1 MDAFPTL
8 RRGRPVR
15 AWSLALALL
24 LGPALAGCG
33 ATGQP
38 ASPTKA
44 AGSPSAK
51 ADATHRQVRVDGRTR
66 EYLLHR
72 PTAPGGRTRPLVI
85 AFHGR
90 GSTASYLREQSRLD
104 EDARAR
110 GMLIAYP
117 EGLGKLWGAGTR
129 ATERRPDPDLD
140 VRFTKALIAEL
151 VRTERADPK
160 RVYVVGFSNG
170 GSMALRVAAQSPGLL
185 AGAAA
190 VSGELPTG
198 DAAVKPTGPV
208 PLMIIYGAADR
219 VRPLAGMP
227 HPSPAPAGEEP
238 VTPTMSARD
247 SAAAFAT
254 AGGATAAAK
263 TKAEAGYDRTVWRLK
278 APGATVQLLVMHDAG
293 HTWPGS
299 RIKPP
304 AGFGPTSTAL
314 NATSTILDFFHL

>member
-1 MDAFPTL
+1 MNSFAL
-8 RRGRPVR
+8 SHRVR
-15 AWSLALALL
+15 AKRAWCHVLL
-24 LGPALAGCG
+24 LGLALTGCG
-33 ATGQP
+33 TPTERP
-38 ASPTKA
+38 APPSSAADSPA
-44 AGSPSAK
+44 PSTAP
-51 ADATHRQVRVDGRTR
+51 DNRHQLRVDGRTR

-72 PTAPGGRTRPLVI
+72 PAADGSGPRPLII

-104 EDARAR
+104 EDAKAR

-129 ATERRPDPDLD
+129 ATGKRPDPDLD
-140 VRFTKALIAEL
+140 VRFAKALIDEL
-151 VRTERADPK
+151 VRTQRADRK

-170 GSMALRVAAQSPGLL
+170 GSMALRVAAQHPELV

-198 DAAVKPTGPV
+198 AAAVKPTGPV
-208 PLMIIYGAADR
+208 PTMIIYGADDR

-227 HPSPAPAGEEP
+227 SPSPAPAGEEP

-254 AGGATAAAK
+254 AGGAGK
-263 TKAEAGYDRTVWRLK
+263 PVTKAEAGYDRTVWRLRN
-278 APGATVQLLVMHDAG
+278 AGATVQLLVMHDAG

-299 RIKPP
+299 RITPP
-304 AGFGPTSTAL
+304 AGFGRTSTAL
-314 NATSTILDFFHL
+314 NATGTILGFFHR

>member
-1 MDAFPTL
+1 MDALPTC
-8 RRGRPVR
+8 RRGRLLR
-15 AWSLALALL
+15 AWYLALALL
-24 LGPALAGCG
+24 LGVAVAGCG
-33 ATGQP
+33 TTGQP
-38 ASPTKA
+38 DSPAKA
-44 AGSPSAK
+44 AGSPAPHQ
-51 ADATHRQVRVDGRTR
+51 AGTHEQLRVDGRART
-66 EYLLHR
+66 YLLHR
-72 PTAPGGRTRPLVI
+72 PTTHDARPRPLII

-104 EDARAR
+104 ADPRAR

-117 EGLGKLWGAGTR
+117 EGLGKLWGAGTGR
-129 ATERRPDPDLD
+129 TARRPDPDLD
-140 VRFTKALIAEL
+140 VRFTTALIDEL

-170 GSMALRVAAQSPGLL
+170 GSMALRVAAEHPGLL

-198 DAAVKPTGPV
+198 NAVVKPTGSV
-208 PLMIIYGAADR
+208 PLMIIYGADDP

-227 HPSPAPAGEEP
+227 SPSPAPAGEEP

-247 SAAAFAT
+247 SAAAFAA
-254 AGGATAAAK
+254 AGGAADRST

-278 APGATVQLLVMHDAG
+278 APGATVQLLVMHHAG
-293 HTWPGS
+293 HSWPGS

-304 AGFGPTSTAL
+304 AGFGRTSTAL
-314 NATSTILDFFHL
+314 NATRTILDFFRL

>member
-1 MDAFPTL
+1 MRWD
-8 RRGRPVR
+8 R
-15 AWSLALALL
+15 
-24 LGPALAGCG
+24 
-33 ATGQP
+33 
-38 ASPTKA
+38 A
-44 AGSPSAK
+44 AGVTDQGRRLPDPK
-51 ADATHRQVRVDGRTR
+51 TDATHRQLRVDGRTR

-129 ATERRPDPDLD
+129 ATGRRPDPDLD

-170 GSMALRVAAQSPGLL
+170 GSMALRVAAQSPELL

-247 SAAAFAT
+247 SAAARSRPRAGRPPRPRRRPKRVTT
-254 AGGATAAAK
+254 APCGVSRPPERPSSSSSCTTRGM
-263 TKAEAGYDRTVWRLK
+263 
-278 APGATVQLLVMHDAG
+278 PGRARAS
-293 HTWPGS
+293 S
-299 RIKPP
+299 RRRASGPP
-304 AGFGPTSTAL
+304 APR
-314 NATSTILDFFHL
+314 

>member
-1 MDAFPTL
+1 MNAFPTS

-15 AWSLALALL
+15 AWYLALTLL

-33 ATGQP
+33 TTEQP
-38 ASPTKA
+38 DPPTKA
-44 AGSPSAK
+44 SDSPTSAT
-51 ADATHRQVRVDGRTR
+51 ATREQLRVDGRTR

-72 PTAPGGRTRPLVI
+72 PAAPGGRPRPLII

-90 GSTASYLREQSRLD
+90 GSTASYLREQTRLD

-140 VRFTKALIAEL
+140 VRFTKALIDEL
-151 VRTERADPK
+151 VRTRRADPQ

-170 GSMALRVAAQSPGLL
+170 GSMALRVAAQHPRLL

-198 DAAVKPTGPV
+198 NAVVKPTGPV
-208 PLMIIYGAADR
+208 PLMIIYGADDP

-227 HPSPAPAGEEP
+227 SPSPAPAGEEP

-247 SAAAFAT
+247 SAAAFAA
-254 AGGATAAAK
+254 AGGAPASAK

-293 HTWPGS
+293 HAWPGS

-304 AGFGPTSTAL
+304 AGFGRTSTAL